1 MVTESSPAAV
11 KVGAKRARE
20 EEPEEGEVVEEER
33 PTNRPRTEVYAPP
46 ERDAP
51 SLLGWFMQPLKEF
64 ARGFREGLG
73 ST

>member
-11 KVGAKRARE
+11 KVGVKRDRE
-20 EEPEEGEVVEEER
+20 EDEDEVAVDER
-33 PTNRPRTEVYAPP
+33 PTNRPRITSKPP
-46 ERDAP
+46 EEP
-51 SLLGWFMQPLKEF
+51 SVFGWMMQPLKEF